1 MKTSKKLKPMK
12 ANVGKFLLSKALD
25 PKAGKSSKS
34 FFESIGKFPFVER
47 RMKLSGS
54 TGSKAKMLGAG
65 AVGAGAIAGT
75 NEAIK
80 DYSELSQSEE
90 FKKGRE
96 KGAEKSKKFKE
107 RAKEVIG
114 ETVGKITGKR
124 MGGSAIKA
132 NEGIFANS
140 VLKKLKDLKKE
151 GKKDS
156 SYSNV
161 PIDHP
166 DVESIRKID
175 EKDSGLEYNE
185 KEKQMEARGIE
196 SDKMYKSRRKAKR
209 FVDYIQGSTARK
221 RTATE
226 GSFRMGG
233 AAIKGKGAVAR
244 DRGMGLQDENISV
257 GKGADYIKD
266 LIS

>member
-1 MKTSKKLKPMK
+1 
-12 ANVGKFLLSKALD
+12 
-25 PKAGKSSKS
+25 
-34 FFESIGKFPFVER
+34 
-47 RMKLSGS
+47 
-54 TGSKAKMLGAG
+54 
-65 AVGAGAIAGT
+65 
-75 NEAIK
+75 
-80 DYSELSQSEE
+80 
-90 FKKGRE
+90 
-96 KGAEKSKKFKE
+96 
-107 RAKEVIG
+107 
-114 ETVGKITGKR
+114 
-124 MGGSAIKA
+124 MGKA
-132 NEGIFANS
+132 NEGIFAK
-140 VLKKLKDLKKE
+140 LKKLKNLKKE
-151 GKKDS
+151 GKKDL

-185 KEKQMEARGIE
+185 KEKQMEALGIE

-233 AAIKGKGAVAR
+233 SAIKARDGVEIKKSKRKTLREAAEGARAGGASEATLKYFLDNANMSNKRPTAKTLKYFLDNANKPRDRLTERDFKMINDRFASRDREEALDKGFSDAEISAMGKKAGGAAIKGKGAVAR